1 MGIVIDEITSEVAVP
16 SVNDNEGESER
27 NESVSPQ
34 TDVSEIAMSE
44 QFQRMQKRQLRL
56 SAD

>member
-1 MGIVIDEITSEVAVP
+1 MGVVIDEITSEVAAP
-16 SVNDNEGESER
+16 PVNDNEGESER
-27 NESVSPQ
+27 NKSVSPQ